1 MGHTTFTELFAGLA
15 KICERTKKINQS
27 RYNREIKG
35 KDIYISNG
43 YASLYFLLEGLK
55 RDFPE
60 YTIPFNPHL
69 IYDRIISSD
78 AWDALMENEYYYN
91 IHRGLLNG
99 FPGTVLA
106 LLNIKQRY
114 LCE

>member
-1 MGHTTFTELFAGLA
+1 MSLLRLKKGE
-15 KICERTKKINQS
+15 KIDKLLK
-27 RYNREIKG
+27 
-35 KDIYISNG
+35 NG
-43 YASLYFLLEGLK
+43 YSSISLGYIG
-55 RDFPE
+55 
-60 YTIPFNPHL
+60 

>member
-15 KICERTKKINQS
+15 KICERTKN
-27 RYNREIKG
+27 
-35 KDIYISNG
+35 ISNG